1 MRGKQI
7 NLEDIIITK
16 YKMFLLDAWFIGKLH
31 GTLMFTHY
39 TPFTRAKVSL
49 GWNE

>member
-16 YKMFLLDAWFIGKLH
+16 YKMFLLDAWFYWETARH
-31 GTLMFTHY
+31 SYVHTLY
-39 TPFTRAKVSL
+39 TIHQ
-49 GWNE
+49 G

>member
-16 YKMFLLDAWFIGKLH
+16 YKMFLLDAWFDLETARH
-31 GTLMFTHY
+31 SHVHTLY
-39 TPFTRAKVSL
+39 TIHQ
-49 GWNE
+49 G